1 MTRPFKLKS
10 SPTKG
15 RLDDFFKS
23 LGREGTE
30 ARLTKQVQENQGM
43 TNFEKRQAE
52 KAAQRKTG
60 KSKFQRS
67 AEDRKKRKAATAA
80 GDAQNAADKTA
91 REAAT
96 AKLNAEIATPPP
108 STPPP
113 PTDKKITG
121 AIGSKTRKEQYD
133 AKGWRY
139 DDTIKGYNRD
149 GTKIKTK
156 VKTKVKKTKLG
167 GVDPKTGNVNL
178 DYGADYVEPTS
189 KKKPTSKKNKVSE
202 LRFPELSKWHWK
214 NQ

>member
-1 MTRPFKLKS
+1 MARIPFKLRS

-15 RLDDFFKS
+15 RLDDFFRS
-23 LGREGTE
+23 LGREETE

-96 AKLNAEIATPPP
+96 AKLNAEIATPPT
-108 STPPP
+108 S
-113 PTDKKITG
+113 TDKKITG

-178 DYGADYVEPTS
+178 DYGADYVGTPKVKESPAKIYS
-189 KKKPTSKKNKVSE
+189 KAKGKRTE
-202 LRFPELSKWHWK
+202 Y
-214 NQ
+214 